1 MDSGRTMFSSAV
13 STGIRLKNWKMKP
26 SLSRRS
32 LVRSPSSRPEIS
44 VPSSCTVPEV
54 GRSRPAR
61 MCMSVDLPEPDG
73 PMIAL
78 KRPRSKETDTPSR
91 ASTAASPSP

>member
-1 MDSGRTMFSSAV
+1 MFSSAV

-32 LVRSPSSRPEIS
+32 LVRSPSSSPVIS
-44 VPSSCTVPEV
+44 VPASSTVPEV

-78 KRPRSKETDTPSR
+78 K
-91 ASTAASPSP
+91 